1 MSRHDDWLLNQLPA
15 GMLTED
21 FFVRFVRIFQEQ
33 AGTLLAHAD
42 NLPYLADRTI
52 TPLAMVRWMSQWLGL
67 SGIDDSFS
75 DPVQRRILATAGAT
89 LQWRGTTK
97 GLRLLLELFSGGP
110 VTVSEGGGVFERG
123 TAPVGP
129 AWVVMEVQST
139 GLLEETDFLRLV
151 LDEVPAHVHAEIWV
165 GERRAWPLP
174 ERIAEGVA
182 S

>member
-1 MSRHDDWLLNQLPA
+1 MSQHDDWLLNQLPA
-15 GMLTED
+15 AMLGED

-42 NLPYLADRTI
+42 NVPYLADRTI
-52 TPLAMVRWMSQWLGL
+52 TPPAMIRFMSQWLGL
-67 SGIDDSFS
+67 AGIDDSFS
-75 DPVQRRILATAGAT
+75 DLQQRQILTTAGAT

-97 GLRLLLELFSGGP
+97 GLRLMLELFSGGP
-110 VTVSEGGGVFERG
+110 VTVSEGGGVFRRTE
-123 TAPVGP
+123 APVGP

-139 GLLEETDFLRLV
+139 GLLDEADFVRLV
-151 LDEVPAHVHAEIWV
+151 LDEIPAHVHAEIWI

-174 ERIAEGVA
+174 ERLAQGVA